1 MDADTP
7 HSLLPTQ
14 LGFYTVEVVMSKERT
29 VYVTC
34 PMCKGMLE
42 VNTENGKVVR
52 HFEAR
57 DKSQA
62 GDTLAEAVAAAKS
75 STARTEEKFK
85 IAQEQ
90 ERHKLKRLEET
101 FREKKK
107 AVEESGDTERPV
119 RPIDLD

>member
-1 MDADTP
+1 MTKD
-7 HSLLPTQ
+7 
-14 LGFYTVEVVMSKERT
+14 RT

-42 VNTENGKVVR
+42 VNAENGKVVR

-57 DKSQA
+57 DKTRS
-62 GDTLAEAVAAAKS
+62 GDALAEAVEAARS
-75 STARTEEKFK
+75 SAARTEEKFK
-85 IAQEQ
+85 AAQET
-90 ERHKLKRLEET
+90 EKHKLKRIEET

-107 AVEESGDTERPV
+107 EVEESGDTGRPV

>member
-1 MDADTP
+1 MP
-7 HSLLPTQ
+7 
-14 LGFYTVEVVMSKERT
+14 KERT

-42 VNTENGKVVR
+42 VNTENGKVIR

-57 DKSQA
+57 DRTQS
-62 GDTLAEAVAAAKS
+62 GDALAEAVQAAKCS
-75 STARTEEKFK
+75 AALTEEKFK
-85 IAQEQ
+85 AAQEK
-90 ERHKLKRLEET
+90 EKHKLKRLEET

-107 AVEESGDTERPV
+107 EVEESGDTGRQI